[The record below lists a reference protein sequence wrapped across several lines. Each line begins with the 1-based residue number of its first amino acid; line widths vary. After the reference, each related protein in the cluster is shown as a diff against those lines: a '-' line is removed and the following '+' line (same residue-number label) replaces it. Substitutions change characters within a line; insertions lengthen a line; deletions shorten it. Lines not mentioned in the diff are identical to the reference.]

1 MRKTTK
7 KHVGDDFRNK
17 IWSVFWRELGKT
29 SSQVRTSE
37 HLKRFLTETEIAILE
52 KRLAAL
58 YWLNQGESLRETS
71 KKSGLAKKAVIAVKH
86 GFRKP
91 IPRPMPM
98 RETAPLSGRRPKRLR
113 RAFSYRVSDK
123 LINDLWRKR

>member
-1 MRKTTK
+1 M
-7 KHVGDDFRNK
+7 
-17 IWSVFWRELGKT
+17 FWRELGKT
-29 SSQVRTSE
+29 GPRVWTNE
-37 HLKRFLTETEIAILE
+37 HLKKFLTETEIAILE

-71 KKSGLAKKAVIAVKH
+71 KKSGLAKKAVVAVKH

-91 IPRPMPM
+91 IPRPMPI
-98 RETAPLSGRRPKRLR
+98 RETILSERRPKRLR

-123 LINDLWRKR
+123 LINELWRKR